1 MTRILLIRHAH
12 SIANDRGI
20 LAGRSAGVVL
30 TDHGKKQAI
39 ELAQRLQ
46 GISVASIHI
55 SPIERCHLTMAP
67 FLDAATPA
75 KRPKVFIT
83 DDLSEVDYG
92 KWTGK
97 KLSSLYRHK
106 LWKTVQNRP
115 SAMYFPDGEGL
126 ANVQVRAM
134 RALHQAAATP
144 GNQIL
149 VSHGD
154 VIKSI
159 VAAVLGTHLDNFQ
172 KIVIDPASVTVLDF
186 DGTDFRVITLNSTTA
201 AIADLVPAKKKS
213 IGKALRGGGSGS
225 SRSK

>member
-12 SIANDRGI
+12 SVANDRGI
-20 LAGRSAGVVL
+20 LAGRSNGVVL
-30 TDHGKKQAI
+30 TEHGKKQSI
-39 ELAQRLQ
+39 ELSQRLQ
-46 GISVASIHI
+46 GINVSSIHI

-67 FLDAATPA
+67 FLETSAPA
-75 KRPKVFIT
+75 KRPKVIVT
-83 DDLSEVDYG
+83 EDLSEVDYG
-92 KWTGK
+92 QWTGK
-97 KLSSLYRHK
+97 KLSTLYRHK

-126 ANVQVRAM
+126 ASVQVRAM
-134 RALHQAAATP
+134 RALHMAAAAP

-201 AIADLVPAKKKS
+201 PIADLVPAKKKS
-213 IGKALRGGGSGS
+213 VTKALLGGGSGS
-225 SRSK
+225 TKSR

>member
-12 SIANDRGI
+12 SVANDRGI

-30 TDHGKKQAI
+30 TEHGKKQSI
-39 ELAQRLQ
+39 ELAKRLE

-67 FLDAATPA
+67 FLKGTVVA
-75 KRPKVFIT
+75 KRPKVFVT

-106 LWKTVQNRP
+106 LWKTVQHRP

-134 RALHQAAATP
+134 RALHKAAATP

-201 AIADLVPAKKKS
+201 LIADLVPAKKKS
-213 IGKALRGGGSGS
+213 VTKALLGGGSGS
-225 SRSK
+225 TKSR

>member
-12 SIANDRGI
+12 SVANDRGI

-39 ELAQRLQ
+39 ELAKRLQ
-46 GISVASIHI
+46 GISIASMHI

-134 RALHQAAATP
+134 RALHRAAATP

-213 IGKALRGGGSGS
+213 IGNALLGGGSGS

>member
-12 SIANDRGI
+12 SVANDRGI

-30 TDHGKKQAI
+30 TDHGKKQAV
-39 ELAQRLQ
+39 ELAKRLH
-46 GISVASIHI
+46 GISIASIHI

-67 FLDAATPA
+67 FLDSSLPA

-134 RALHQAAATP
+134 RALHQAAATS

-172 KIVIDPASVTVLDF
+172 KIVIDPASVTVLDY

-201 AIADLVPAKKKS
+201 AIADLVPTKKKS
-213 IGKALRGGGSGS
+213 ISKALLGGGSGS
-225 SRSK
+225 YRSK

>member
-1 MTRILLIRHAH
+1 
-12 SIANDRGI
+12 
-20 LAGRSAGVVL
+20 
-30 TDHGKKQAI
+30 
-39 ELAQRLQ
+39 
-46 GISVASIHI
+46 
-55 SPIERCHLTMAP
+55 MAP
-67 FLDAATPA
+67 FLAATVPA
-75 KRPKVFIT
+75 KRPKVFVA

-97 KLSSLYRHK
+97 KLSTLYRHK

-126 ANVQVRAM
+126 AHVQVRAM

-144 GNQIL
+144 GNHIL

-159 VAAVLGTHLDNFQ
+159 VAAVLGTHMDNFQ

-186 DGTDFRVITLNSTTA
+186 DGVDFRVITLNSTTA
-201 AIADLVPAKKKS
+201 AIADLAPAKQKS
-213 IGKALRGGGSGS
+213 IGKALLGGGSGS
-225 SRSK
+225 SKSK

>member
-12 SIANDRGI
+12 SVANDRGI
-20 LAGRSAGVVL
+20 LAGRSNGVVL
-30 TDHGKKQAI
+30 TEHGKKQAI
-39 ELAQRLQ
+39 ELSQRLQ
-46 GISVASIHI
+46 GINVSSIHI

-67 FLDAATPA
+67 FLEAVTPA

-83 DDLSEVDYG
+83 EDLSEVDYG
-92 KWTGK
+92 QWTGK
-97 KLSSLYRHK
+97 KLSTLYRHK

-126 ANVQVRAM
+126 AHVQVRAM
-134 RALHQAAATP
+134 RALHTAAATS

-172 KIVIDPASVTVLDF
+172 KIVIDPASITVLDF
-186 DGTDFRVITLNSTTA
+186 DGTDFRVITMNSTSA
-201 AIADLVPAKKKS
+201 AIADLVPTKKKS
-213 IGKALRGGGSGS
+213 VAMAHLGGGSGS
-225 SRSK
+225 TRSR

>member
-12 SIANDRGI
+12 SVANDRGI
-20 LAGRSAGVVL
+20 LAGRSNGVVL
-30 TDHGKKQAI
+30 TEHGKKQAI
-39 ELAQRLQ
+39 ELSKRLQ
-46 GISVASIHI
+46 GINISSIHI

-67 FLDAATPA
+67 FLEAASPA
-75 KRPKVFIT
+75 NRPKVFIT
-83 DDLSEVDYG
+83 EDLSEVDYG
-92 KWTGK
+92 QWTGK
-97 KLSSLYRHK
+97 KLSTLYRHK

-126 ANVQVRAM
+126 AHVQVRAM
-134 RALHQAAATP
+134 RALHTAAATP

-172 KIVIDPASVTVLDF
+172 KIVIDPASITILDF
-186 DGTDFRVITLNSTTA
+186 DGTDFRVITMNSTA
-201 AIADLVPAKKKS
+201 AAVADLVPTKKKS
-213 IGKALRGGGSGS
+213 VAKALLGGGSGS
-225 SRSK
+225 TSSR

>member
-12 SIANDRGI
+12 SVANDRGI

-39 ELAQRLQ
+39 ELAKRLQ
-46 GISVASIHI
+46 GISVASIYI
-55 SPIERCHLTMAP
+55 SPMERCHLTMAP

-75 KRPKVFIT
+75 KGPKVFIT

-213 IGKALRGGGSGS
+213 ISKALLGGGSGS

>member
-12 SIANDRGI
+12 SVANDRGI

-39 ELAQRLQ
+39 ELAKRLH

-67 FLDAATPA
+67 FLEATAKA
-75 KRPKVFIT
+75 KRPKVFII

-134 RALHQAAATP
+134 RALHKAAATP
-144 GNQIL
+144 GN
-149 VSHGD
+149 
-154 VIKSI
+154 
-159 VAAVLGTHLDNFQ
+159 
-172 KIVIDPASVTVLDF
+172 
-186 DGTDFRVITLNSTTA
+186 
-201 AIADLVPAKKKS
+201 
-213 IGKALRGGGSGS
+213 
-225 SRSK
+225 

>member
-12 SIANDRGI
+12 SVANNRGI
-20 LAGRSAGVVL
+20 LAGRATGVVL
-30 TDHGKKQAI
+30 TEHGKKQAV
-39 ELAQRLQ
+39 ELAERLN
-46 GISVASIHI
+46 GISVSSIHI
-55 SPIERCHLTMAP
+55 SPLERCHLTIAP
-67 FLDAATPA
+67 FLESTTGA
-75 KRPKVFIT
+75 KRPQVLVT
-83 DDLSEVDYG
+83 EDLSEVDYG

-97 KLSSLYRHK
+97 KLTSLYRHK

-126 ANVQVRAM
+126 AGVQVRAM
-134 RALHQAAATP
+134 RALHTAAAMP

-159 VAAVLGTHLDNFQ
+159 VSAVLGSHLDHFQ

-186 DGTDFRVITLNSTTA
+186 NGTDFRVITLNSTSA
-201 AIADLVPAKKKS
+201 ALSDLAPIKKKS
-213 IGKALRGGGSGS
+213 ATKALLGGGAGT
-225 SRSK
+225 SKSK

>member
-12 SIANDRGI
+12 SVANDRGI
-20 LAGRSAGVVL
+20 LAGRSTGVVL
-30 TDHGKKQAI
+30 TDHGKKQAN
-39 ELAQRLQ
+39 ELAKRLQ
-46 GISVASIHI
+46 GISIASIHI

-67 FLDAATPA
+67 FLEEAAPS

-97 KLSSLYRHK
+97 KLSTLYRHK

-134 RALHQAAATP
+134 RALHQAAATA

-201 AIADLVPAKKKS
+201 AIADLVPTKKKS
-213 IGKALRGGGSGS
+213 IGKALLGGGSGS

>member
-1 MTRILLIRHAH
+1 
-12 SIANDRGI
+12 
-20 LAGRSAGVVL
+20 
-30 TDHGKKQAI
+30 
-39 ELAQRLQ
+39 
-46 GISVASIHI
+46 
-55 SPIERCHLTMAP
+55 MAP
-67 FLDAATPA
+67 FLSASVPA
-75 KRPKVFIT
+75 KRPKVVVT
-83 DDLSEVDYG
+83 EDLSEVDYG

-97 KLSSLYRHK
+97 KLSTLYRHK

-126 ANVQVRAM
+126 AHVQVRAM

-159 VAAVLGTHLDNFQ
+159 VAAVLGTHMDNFQ

-186 DGTDFRVITLNSTTA
+186 DGVDFRVITLNSTTTT
-201 AIADLVPAKKKS
+201 IADLVPAKKKS
-213 IGKALRGGGSGS
+213 IGKALLGGGSGS
-225 SRSK
+225 SKSK

>member
-12 SIANDRGI
+12 SVANDRGI
-20 LAGRSAGVVL
+20 LAGRSKGVVL
-30 TDHGKKQAI
+30 TDHGKKQAL
-39 ELAQRLQ
+39 ELATRLQ
-46 GISVASIHI
+46 GISVSSIHI

-67 FLDAATPA
+67 FLSATVPA
-75 KRPKVFIT
+75 KRPKVFVT

-134 RALHQAAATP
+134 RALHQATALP

-159 VAAVLGTHLDNFQ
+159 VAAVLGTHLDHFQ

-186 DGTDFRVITLNSTTA
+186 DGTDFRVITLNSTMA
-201 AIADLVPAKKKS
+201 DIADLVPAKKKS
-213 IGKALRGGGSGS
+213 IGKALLGGGSGS
-225 SRSK
+225 SKSK

>member
-12 SIANDRGI
+12 SVANNRGI
-20 LAGRSAGVVL
+20 LAGRATGVVL
-30 TDHGKKQAI
+30 TEHGKKQAV
-39 ELAQRLQ
+39 ELAERLN
-46 GISVASIHI
+46 GISVSSIHI
-55 SPIERCHLTMAP
+55 SPLERCHLTIAP
-67 FLDAATPA
+67 FLESTTGA
-75 KRPKVFIT
+75 KGPQVLVT
-83 DDLSEVDYG
+83 EDLSEVDYG

-97 KLSSLYRHK
+97 KLTSLYRHK

-126 ANVQVRAM
+126 AGVQVRAM
-134 RALHQAAATP
+134 RALHTAAAMS

-159 VAAVLGTHLDNFQ
+159 VAAVLGSHLDHFQ

-186 DGTDFRVITLNSTTA
+186 DGTDFRVITLNSTSA
-201 AIADLVPAKKKS
+201 ALSDLAPIKKKS
-213 IGKALRGGGSGS
+213 ATKALLGGGAGT
-225 SRSK
+225 SKSK

>member
-12 SIANDRGI
+12 SVANDRGV
-20 LAGRSAGVVL
+20 LAGRSAGVLL
-30 TDHGKKQAI
+30 TDHGREQAI
-39 ELAQRLQ
+39 ELAKRLQ

-67 FLDAATPA
+67 FLDAITTA

-92 KWTGK
+92 RWTGK

-134 RALHQAAATP
+134 RALHQAAAAP

-172 KIVIDPASVTVLDF
+172 KIVIDPASVSVLDF
-186 DGTDFRVITLNSTTA
+186 DGTDFRIITLNSTA
-201 AIADLVPAKKKS
+201 ASIAELIPAKKKP
-213 IGKALRGGGSGS
+213 IGKALIGGGSGS